1 MYFMRGGEKMAE
13 LRNLNQYI
21 NKFEYDGEFKQEKI
35 LIEEAKLL
43 NIDRENDICY
53 MQKMFVKGE
62 ESKFLIFS
70 SKNIY
75 VLTVEDEANA
85 IVKVNVY
92 NKSNISTISYKH
104 EIYDKD
110 YELIFSIRDND
121 FILSSYKDTNETYNE
136 RYCETIK
143 LIINYLIS

>member
-1 MYFMRGGEKMAE
+1 MAE

>member
-1 MYFMRGGEKMAE
+1 MAE

-21 NKFEYDGEFKQEKI
+21 KKFEYDGEFKQEKI

-75 VLTVEDEANA
+75 VLIVENEANA

-121 FILSSYKDTNETYNE
+121 FILSSCKDTNETYNE

-143 LIINYLIS
+143 LIIKYLIS

>member
-1 MYFMRGGEKMAE
+1 MAE

-21 NKFEYDGEFKQEKI
+21 KKFEYDGEFKQEKI

-121 FILSSYKDTNETYNE
+121 FILSSCKDTNETYNE

-143 LIINYLIS
+143 LIIKYLIS

>member
-1 MYFMRGGEKMAE
+1 MRGGEKMAE

>member
-1 MYFMRGGEKMAE
+1 MAE

-21 NKFEYDGEFKQEKI
+21 KKFEYDGEFKQEKI

-121 FILSSYKDTNETYNE
+121 FILSSYKDTNDIYNE

-143 LIINYLIS
+143 LIIKYLIS